1 MVKYTKDKREKM
13 VSLSKE
19 LGSVE
24 LSLDGKNLLAETSEK
39 LNETKQKYLDMFDE
53 LFDVRYIREACRS

>member
-1 MVKYTKDKREKM
+1 M